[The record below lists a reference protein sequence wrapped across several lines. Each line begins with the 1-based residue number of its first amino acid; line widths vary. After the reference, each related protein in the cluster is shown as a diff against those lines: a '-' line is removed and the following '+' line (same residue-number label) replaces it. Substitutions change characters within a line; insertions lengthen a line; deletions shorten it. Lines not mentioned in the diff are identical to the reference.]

1 MIRKWSRETEPN
13 KVKLETFCFYSS
25 LEVGA
30 KIVGAVHLSVT
41 VVVFVVLTTF
51 AVTTHLASNCFGP
64 VYIDF
69 VDHGCHEALDIQLGH
84 FGHETKTF
92 VDEMKILSA
101 HFQVC
106 ICPGVRSNS
115 VVAFALPIQPSP
127 V

>member
-30 KIVGAVHLSVT
+30 KIVGVVHLSVT

-92 VDEMKILSA
+92 LDEMKVLSA

-115 VVAFALPIQPSP
+115 VVGFALPIQPSP